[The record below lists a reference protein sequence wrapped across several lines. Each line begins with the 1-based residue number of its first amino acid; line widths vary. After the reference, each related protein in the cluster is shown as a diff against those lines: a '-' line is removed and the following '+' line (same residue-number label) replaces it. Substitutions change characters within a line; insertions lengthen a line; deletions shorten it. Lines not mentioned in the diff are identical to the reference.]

1 MAVNSP
7 ENRKRVAD
15 MERKLEEHDKTEA
28 AKTSMAARRYNPREA
43 CRRST
48 ESLVVNDET
57 LGEVH
62 FGVLS
67 ISEFADLRLSEVKD
81 ENARIRKV
89 IHAMLKKADPDL
101 TLQDVEAIGG
111 PVGADVAAARFFTAS
126 EANVGEWISA
136 NADAQTIGLIAHE
149 FNIPLEQIGNLTTFQ
164 FCFLREWLKW
174 WWSECQK

>member
-28 AKTSMAARRYNPREA
+28 AKTSMAARRYNPHEA

-101 TLQDVEAIGG
+101 TLQDVEAI
-111 PVGADVAAARFFTAS
+111 PFDEFTILNGILGEALPGFLRLAKQTSAS
-126 EANVGEWISA
+126 GS
-136 NADAQTIGLIAHE
+136 AQTQTHKQSG
-149 FNIPLEQIGNLTTFQ
+149 
-164 FCFLREWLKW
+164 
-174 WWSECQK
+174 